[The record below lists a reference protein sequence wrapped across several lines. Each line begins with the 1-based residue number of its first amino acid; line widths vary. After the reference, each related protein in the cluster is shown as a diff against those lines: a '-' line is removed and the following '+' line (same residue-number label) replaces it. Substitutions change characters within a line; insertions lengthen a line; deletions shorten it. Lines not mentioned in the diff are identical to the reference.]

1 MKKEFTFSYNH
12 LDSIEDLNENQKK
25 AIKAAEQACEKAYA
39 PYSNFKVGA
48 ALLLNDN
55 TLVLGSNQ
63 ENKAYPS
70 GLCAERVALFSYGAQ
85 QNKQGIK
92 TLAIVGEGSLLKS
105 TEFFTP
111 CGGCRQAMAEYT
123 EMQGSPF
130 EIIMRNGDGSFLV
143 FEGIHHILPFIFG
156 SK

>member
-1 MKKEFTFSYNH
+1 MKKEFTFSYHH
-12 LDSIEDLNENQKK
+12 LASVEELNEDQKK
-25 AIKAAEQACEKAYA
+25 AIEAAEEAKLKAYA

-48 ALLLNDN
+48 ALLLNDQ

-63 ENKAYPS
+63 ENKAYPT

-92 TLAIVGEGSLLKS
+92 ILAIVGSGDLLKDG
-105 TEFFTP
+105 EFFTP
-111 CGGCRQAMAEYT
+111 CGGCRQAMSEYAGL
-123 EMQGSPF
+123 QDAPF
-130 EIIMRNGDGSFLV
+130 EIIMKNGDGSLLV